1 MKIANEVSKTYTS
14 LLLLVDK
21 ILFQLFQPTC
31 RENNEFLKNSKE
43 EYQKRQNT
51 SHCKNTAPLL
61 GDLMNVSSP
70 AQILPWLLL
79 VTRQIEC
86 NKV

>member
-51 SHCKNTAPLL
+51 SHCKNTGGHVLHAPWW
-61 GDLMNVSSP
+61 
-70 AQILPWLLL
+70 I
-79 VTRQIEC
+79 
-86 NKV
+86 